1 MECKKNNKK
10 NLNSVTELIK
20 FKERCI
26 KIKSIKFIK
35 IEGENYE
42 KKSVTVS
49 IGNFRSV
56 SAWV

>member
-1 MECKKNNKK
+1 MKKNNKK